1 MLHQNREVMAKV
13 RKNIE
18 RNFTEPVA
26 ICDQLSI
33 AEEQPLSGQEDIAR
47 LIMDIRGKQVMVDR
61 DLAVLYGVETK
72 RLNEQVRRNI
82 ERFPE
87 RFRFQLT
94 KEETDELVANCDRL
108 NVLKHSSV
116 MPYVFTEQG
125 ISMLSTVLHS
135 QIAVAVSIKIMDA
148 FVAMRRFIATN
159 AKLFQRLEIIEYHQ
173 LEMKKHQELTD
184 KRIDEVFRRF
194 DANIPPLQ
202 GIFYDGQVFDA
213 YRFVSDLMR
222 KAKHSIVLIDNY
234 VDDTVLTLLDK
245 REKGVTATIYT
256 QRISNQFQLD
266 IERHNIQYP
275 HIEIKQF
282 SKAHDRFL
290 LIDDEVYHIG
300 ASIKDLGKKWFG
312 FTLMHDIAATELIN
326 KIKA

>member
-1 MLHQNREVMAKV
+1 MAKE
-13 RKNIE
+13 REKIE
-18 RNFTEPVA
+18 DKASEPVA
-26 ICDQLSI
+26 NCDQLSVI
-33 AEEQPLSGQEDIAR
+33 TEHQLSGQEEIAK
-47 LIMDIRGKQVMVDR
+47 LIMNVRGMQVMVDR

-94 KEETDELVANCDRL
+94 REETDELVANCDRL
-108 NVLKHSSV
+108 NALKHSTV
-116 MPYVFTEQG
+116 TPYVFTEQG

-135 QIAVAVSIKIMDA
+135 QTAIAVSIKIMDA
-148 FVAMRRFIATN
+148 FVSMRRFIATN
-159 AKLFQRLEIIEYHQ
+159 AQLFQRLETIEYHQ
-173 LEMKKHQELTD
+173 LEMKQHQEVTD
-184 KRIDEVFRRF
+184 KRIDEVFRRL
-194 DANIPPLQ
+194 DANIPPIQ

-222 KAKHSIVLIDNY
+222 KAKRSIVLIDNY

-245 REKGVTATIYT
+245 RENGVTATIYT
-256 QRISNQFQLD
+256 QRISSQFQLD
-266 IERHNIQYP
+266 VDRHNAQYP
-275 HIEIKQF
+275 LIEIKQF
-282 SKAHDRFL
+282 NKAHDRFL

-312 FTLMHDIAATELIN
+312 FTLMRDITAAELIN
-326 KIKA
+326 KIKE

>member
-1 MLHQNREVMAKV
+1 MAKE
-13 RKNIE
+13 KNTIKGKV
-18 RNFTEPVA
+18 TKPVA
-26 ICDQLSI
+26 NCDQLPMSVG
-33 AEEQPLSGQEDIAR
+33 QQLSGQEDIAR
-47 LIMDIRGKQVMVDR
+47 FIMNVRGMQVMVDR
-61 DLAVLYGVETK
+61 DLAFLYGVENK

-94 KEETDELVANCDRL
+94 KEETEELVANCDRL
-108 NVLKHSSV
+108 NALKYSTV

-135 QIAVAVSIKIMDA
+135 QTAIAVSIKIMDA
-148 FVAMRRFIATN
+148 FVSMRRFIATN
-159 AKLFQRLEIIEYHQ
+159 AQLFQRLETIEYHQ
-173 LEMKKHQELTD
+173 LEMKQHQEVAD
-184 KRIDEVFRRF
+184 KRIDEVFKRL
-194 DANIPPLQ
+194 DANIPPMQ

-245 REKGVTATIYT
+245 RENGVTATIYT

-266 IERHNIQYP
+266 VNRHNAQYSP
-275 HIEIKQF
+275 IEIEQF
-282 SKAHDRFL
+282 NKAHDRFL
-290 LIDDEVYHIG
+290 LIDEEVYHIG

-312 FTLMHDIAATELIN
+312 FTLMRDITATELIN
-326 KIKA
+326 KIKE